1 MGGHR
6 PFFTYVFI
14 IFAVVLQLHT
24 TLAPAGTANAL
35 IDNFALTPAYV
46 LRGRALLGLF
56 LYMFLHADWSH
67 LLANCFALWGVGS
80 VIEPEIGSK
89 YTAIAFYAS
98 AFFGGVV
105 HTLLNPSSNLPLVG
119 ISGGVFGLLAVLF
132 LLMPFKSTLL
142 LVVPLPSV
150 LVGVLMLSIEVAAL
164 IWSKATWIAHDVH
177 LVGFLVGALT
187 AFALDRKK
195 AFRGLLV
202 AVIIAASLY
211 YIGAYF
217 GLI

>member
-14 IFAVVLQLHT
+14 IFAVVLQLHM

-46 LRGRALLGLF
+46 LQGRALLGLF
-56 LYMFLHADWSH
+56 LYMFLHADWSR

-119 ISGGVFGLLAVLF
+119 ISGGVLA
-132 LLMPFKSTLL
+132 SS
-142 LVVPLPSV
+142 PS
-150 LVGVLMLSIEVAAL
+150 S
-164 IWSKATWIAHDVH
+164 SC
-177 LVGFLVGALT
+177 
-187 AFALDRKK
+187 
-195 AFRGLLV
+195 
-202 AVIIAASLY
+202 
-211 YIGAYF
+211 
-217 GLI
+217 